1 MGGPPAGVRALG
13 VGAGRAGGAGGQQ
26 RGGDREGGM
35 MTRNIDCAWTGELC
49 EEGECLK
56 GKICILSARDRAAWA
71 EPQAAWQ
78 AAKPLKPDCRLSR
91 NPATGRREL
100 WVFN

>member
-1 MGGPPAGVRALG
+1 
-13 VGAGRAGGAGGQQ
+13 
-26 RGGDREGGM
+26 M

-78 AAKPLKPDCRLSR
+78 AAKPLKPDCRLWR

-100 WVFN
+100 WVFNRITGRRERPGSAYDLEDL